1 MALNLT
7 FGAGNTAIAS
17 KLQQLA
23 DYVDLV
29 TGPLWVLTAISASA
43 AIGASGV
50 EQTTAA
56 LQAPASTYLAHT
68 AYRIKIRGLLT
79 PGTTSGNLSLKMRD
93 TDAAGTIRMDNVPA
107 VALVASAQTLFQ
119 LEHTLANTGGSNIG
133 SRVLCVTMSHTAAG
147 GARFNAAATF
157 PWYIEC
163 KELGA
168 DADYPNAVAL

>member
-29 TGPLWVLTAISASA
+29 TGPLWVLTSTSATA

-79 PGTTSGNLSLKMRD
+79 PGTTSGSVSLKIKD
-93 TDAAGTIRMDNVPA
+93 TDAAGATRMDNLPA
-107 VALVASAQTLFQ
+107 IALTSGSNTLFQ
-119 LEHTLANTGGSNIG
+119 FEHALANTTGSNIG
-133 SRVLCVTMSHTAAG
+133 SRVLCVTMSHTAVG
-147 GARFNAAATF
+147 GARFNAAASF